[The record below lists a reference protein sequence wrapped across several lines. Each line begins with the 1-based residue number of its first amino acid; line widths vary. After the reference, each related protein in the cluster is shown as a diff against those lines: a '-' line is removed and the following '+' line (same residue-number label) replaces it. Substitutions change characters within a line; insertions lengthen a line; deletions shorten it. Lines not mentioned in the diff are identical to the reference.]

1 MDILRRGTHIISRAQ
16 LKSYNELDW
25 NLTSLIS
32 CASAQEQLIR
42 VVIGTGLLFVF
53 DVLFHFIPRVTL
65 LLIPRVHFDYPSN
78 MPVGFFPTELGKLLG
93 IECYNTH
100 RCTGKTILSLSPMQI
115 YIY

>member
-1 MDILRRGTHIISRAQ
+1 MNLIGT
-16 LKSYNELDW
+16 LL
-25 NLTSLIS
+25 LLSLVH
-32 CASAQEQLIR
+32 QHKNKIR